1 MAAALPVFEGLRCAT
16 TSSSARLDGV
26 SLGISQP
33 RRLRVMAN
41 KRSVKTRQII
51 LSEDVEFLGK
61 TGDLVSVR
69 AGYFRNFLF
78 PKGKAKMATPEY
90 LKELKLEAE
99 RKENEKRK
107 LREDAEALARELQR
121 LGPLSVKRKRGMARL
136 IFGTV
141 TTQDLADII
150 EYRTKKK
157 IDKRNMTVPEIRE
170 IGTYTAEVKLH
181 PEVTT
186 QVKITVVGS

>member
-16 TSSSARLDGV
+16 TSSS
-26 SLGISQP
+26 
-33 RRLRVMAN
+33 
-41 KRSVKTRQII
+41 II

-69 AGYFRNFLF
+69 AG
-78 PKGKAKMATPEY
+78 
-90 LKELKLEAE
+90 ELKLEAE

-136 IFGTV
+136 IFGT
-141 TTQDLADII
+141 
-150 EYRTKKK
+150 K